1 MFKTTVKIEG
11 MMCCHCEAHVKEAL
25 KEKFGIK
32 GADVSH
38 ENGTAIF
45 ETKNEV
51 AEDEIKKTVEDAGY
65 TVLSVQTDEIKG
77 GFSLFGKK

>member
-11 MMCCHCEAHVKEAL
+11 MMCGHCEMHVKDAL
-25 KEKFGIK
+25 KNQLGIK
-32 GADVSH
+32 NADVSH
-38 ENGTAIF
+38 EIGTAVF
-45 ETKNEV
+45 ETKSEI
-51 AEDEIKKTVEDAGY
+51 DKDMIKKTVEDAGY